1 MQCFQISSLN
11 RILAFVCFVV
21 SLVPML
27 ANADPREDAQ
37 FLHVSISLGGGGSS
51 VPDGLVRFDHRPVP
65 FSERVSVAS
74 AGLRASFPDS
84 ARFAGLAGALNL
96 AIDTSNGQPLV
107 EGIALAPRETLRFA
121 AGSQDIIRGIQG
133 HISIQLDF

>member
-51 VPDGLVRFDHRPVP
+51 VPDGLARFDHRPVP